1 MTRRLPH
8 LLKTS
13 NSINAVPNI
22 KRITVSYLLLTCI
35 LFVGSCGTRNTQN
48 EDGSAT
54 ADEHKEASAKAIMD
68 AASGSDVKGEAT
80 FTEVSGKVRFELS
93 VQNIAPGVHAVHL
106 HDKGDCSAADAS
118 SAGGHWNPT
127 MKPHGRRGDGSN
139 YHKGDVGNMEVGQD
153 GKGTLSLLVEG
164 WTIGGADTTNILG
177 KSVII
182 HEKADD
188 FESQPSGNAGSRISC
203 GVIKQD

>member
-1 MTRRLPH
+1 MTTHFPH
-8 LLKTS
+8 LLKTID
-13 NSINAVPNI
+13 SINQLFII
-22 KRITVSYLLLTCI
+22 KKITVPQVLLTCI
-35 LFVGSCGTRNTQN
+35 LFAAGCGPRNAQN
-48 EDGSAT
+48 DDGAAAT
-54 ADEHKEASAKAIMD
+54 AERQKKSAKAMMD
-68 AASGSDVKGEAT
+68 TASGSDVKGEVT
-80 FTEVSGKVRFELS
+80 FTQEHGKVRFELS
-93 VQNIAPGVHAVHL
+93 VQNITPGVHAVHL
-106 HDKGDCSAADAS
+106 HEKGDCSAVDAS

-127 MKPHGRRGDGSN
+127 MKPHGRRGEGSG

-164 WTIGGADTTNILG
+164 WTIGGADTTNIIG

-203 GVIKQD
+203 GLIKQN